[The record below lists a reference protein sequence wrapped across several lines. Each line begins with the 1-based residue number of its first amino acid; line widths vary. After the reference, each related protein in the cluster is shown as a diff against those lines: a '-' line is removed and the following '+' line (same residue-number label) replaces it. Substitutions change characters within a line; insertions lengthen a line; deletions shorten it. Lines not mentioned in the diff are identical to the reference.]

1 MKYKTM
7 KEYLGGGY
15 MKPMLY
21 QTGGY
26 VPGLSSAR
34 YGLGLQRDVT
44 QAQEEF
50 EEQYRKLARE
60 QRGRGL
66 FSGAGKVLGTAVGA
80 ALTPFTGPAGLAIG
94 KGLGSALGSGLGEL
108 AGSKLYDAGDMEAS
122 KTGLFREDFSK
133 LKEMEEAGEEGVL
146 GRAVGAGVG
155 TALGSGLG
163 TAMESLEAM
172 QPGELFGNVMNKLK
186 FGTTDLSGSV
196 VDRAGSLVDIP
207 EADIAGA
214 TSYFGYEEGGA
225 IGPKFSSSFEEIPLQ
240 LRRSYGGDRR
250 SESAKRMDALTDILD
265 QERDSRQTERAMRY
279 EGSGLLA
286 DIVPDEM
293 PSMYDKTEM
302 DFLASLPR
310 AKELGESN
318 ELLAM
323 AKESM
328 AQETKMKDLA
338 RNLGINIAS
347 QMGKDIPQLSLRRI
361 PELSLPPLNAI
372 GMMKGGKLKEV
383 PEGNKGLMNLP
394 QEVRNRMGYMMEGGM
409 IDDYMAG
416 GMMDN
421 YMYGGMA
428 KKKKKSGY
436 MGGGMTMGRGLID
449 MMPFN
454 RRIL

>member
-50 EEQYRKLARE
+50 EEQARKVARE
-60 QRGRGL
+60 QQKRGM
-66 FSGAGKVLGTAVGA
+66 FSKAGKALGTALGTALAPATGGLSLLA
-80 ALTPFTGPAGLAIG
+80 A
-94 KGLGSALGSGLGEL
+94 KGIGSALGSGLGDFT
-108 AGSKLYDAGDMEAS
+108 AGKLYDAGDIEAS
-122 KTGLFREDFSK
+122 KTGLFGKDFAE
-133 LKEMEEAGEEGVL
+133 LKEMEEAEEEGTL
-146 GRAVGAGVG
+146 GRALGEGASTVAGGAFNMV
-155 TALGSGLG
+155 TDKLG
-163 TAMESLEAM
+163 AM

-286 DIVPDEM
+286 DIVPEEM

>member
-1 MKYKTM
+1 MACRGNNIEDNMKYKTM

-26 VPGLSSAR
+26 IPGLSRAR

-44 QAQEEF
+44 RAQEEF
-50 EEQYRKLARE
+50 EEQSRKLARE
-60 QRGRGL
+60 QRGRKL
-66 FSGAGKVLGTAVGA
+66 FSGAGKALGTALGA

-94 KGLGSALGSGLGEL
+94 RGLGSALGSGLGEL
-108 AGSKLYDAGDMEAS
+108 AGGKLYDAGDMKAS
-122 KTGLFREDFSK
+122 KTGLFREDFAK

-146 GRAVGAGVG
+146 GRAVGTGVG
-155 TALGSGLG
+155 TALGSGFG
-163 TAMESLEAM
+163 TAMESLGAM
-172 QPGELFGNVMNKLK
+172 QPGELLGQARKK
-186 FGTTDLSGSV
+186 FGITTDLGNSV

-214 TSYFGYEEGGA
+214 TSYFGYEEGGK
-225 IGPKFSSSFEEIPLQ
+225 IGPKLESSFADMPLEI
-240 LRRSYGGDRR
+240 RRDYGADRR

-265 QERDSRQTERAMRY
+265 EERAGRQTERGMRY
-279 EGSGLLA
+279 EGANLLA
-286 DIVPDEM
+286 DMVPDKM

-310 AKELGESN
+310 AKSLGESN
-318 ELLAM
+318 ELFAI

-328 AQETKMKDLA
+328 LQKNKMDELAENLERIINAQ
-338 RNLGINIAS
+338 AS
-347 QMGKDIPQLSLRRI
+347 PT
-361 PELSLPPLNAI
+361 
-372 GMMKGGKLKEV
+372 GMMKGGQLKEV

-394 QEVRNRMGYMMEGGM
+394 EEVRNKMGYMMK
-409 IDDYMAG
+409 G

-428 KKKKKSGY
+428 KKKKKYGY
-436 MGGGMTMGRGLID
+436 MGGGLLD
-449 MMPFN
+449 MMPFS
-454 RRIL
+454 RRIV

>member
-1 MKYKTM
+1 M

-26 VPGLSSAR
+26 IPGLSRAR

-44 QAQEEF
+44 RAQEEF
-50 EEQYRKLARE
+50 EEQARRVARE
-60 QRGRGL
+60 QKGRGM
-66 FSGAGKVLGTAVGA
+66 FKKAGKALGTAVGA

-94 KGLGSALGSGLGEL
+94 KGLGSALGSGLGDL
-108 AGSKLYDAGDMEAS
+108 AGGKLYDAGDIKAS
-122 KTGLFREDFSK
+122 KTGLFREDFAK
-133 LKEMEEAGEEGVL
+133 LKEMEEAEEEGGAVFR
-146 GRAVGAGVG
+146 RAIGEGAG
-155 TALGSGLG
+155 TALGTGLG
-163 TAMESLEAM
+163 MAVDKLQGM
-172 QPGELFGNVMNKLK
+172 QQGELFGDIMNKLR

-214 TSYFGYEEGGA
+214 TSYFGYEEGGK
-225 IGPKFSSSFEEIPLQ
+225 IGPKLESSFADMPLEI
-240 LRRSYGGDRR
+240 RRDYGADRR
-250 SESAKRMDALTDILD
+250 SESAKRMDVLTDILD
-265 QERDSRQTERAMRY
+265 EERAGRQTERGMRY
-279 EGSGLLA
+279 EGANLLA
-286 DIVPDEM
+286 DMVPDEM

-310 AKELGESN
+310 AKSLGESN

-323 AKESM
+323 ARESM
-328 AQETKMKDLA
+328 AQESKMKDLA

-347 QMGKDIPQLSLRRI
+347 QMSEDIPQLSLRRV
-361 PELSLPPLNAI
+361 PELSLPPLNTM
-372 GMMKGGKLKEV
+372 GMMKGGQLKEV

-394 QEVRNRMGYMMEGGM
+394 EEVRNKMGYMMK
-409 IDDYMAG
+409 G

-428 KKKKKSGY
+428 KKKKKYGY
-436 MGGGMTMGRGLID
+436 MGGGLLD
-449 MMPFN
+449 MMPFS
-454 RRIL
+454 RRIV